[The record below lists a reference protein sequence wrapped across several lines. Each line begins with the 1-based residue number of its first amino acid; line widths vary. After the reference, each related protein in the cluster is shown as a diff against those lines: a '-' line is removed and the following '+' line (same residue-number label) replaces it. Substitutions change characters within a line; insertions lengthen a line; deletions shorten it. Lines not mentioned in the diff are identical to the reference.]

1 MAIFQRRPSAEKQFR
16 LIGALQPPTGFDT
29 LITVSVGPEG
39 PVAIWATAVAGAYIL
54 RRVEGDGGVT
64 FPGTRTSSQ
73 PPVAL
78 AAYSTASLAPETVTI
93 MAGLPVAHPLLQPLP
108 EGEFLVVGRRC
119 AWSEDGP
126 EKNALVIANDGEV
139 KRTGTVGDGVEHMLI
154 DAKAQVWI
162 GYTDEGIFGN
172 LGWAGPGPEP
182 LGSAGIVRWSLDFQK
197 SWEYQPV
204 NGYWLAD
211 CYALNVGSG
220 RTWACPYMDFPIVE
234 IEADRPSVHPTTN
247 VSGVRGLVVGGEAVG
262 LIGDYAHRGCLL
274 LGSVPEGLNDLKRGE
289 LRMPD
294 GSAIP
299 RGVLVCRDSVAHLF
313 VGTDW
318 FTFDLAD
325 LL

>member
-1 MAIFQRRPSAEKQFR
+1 MAIFQGRPTAEQQFR
-16 LIGALQPPTGFDT
+16 LVGALQPPTGFDT

-39 PVAIWATAVAGAYIL
+39 PVSIWATAADRADIL
-54 RRVEGDGGVT
+54 RRVDGHGGAT
-64 FPGTRTSSQ
+64 FPATRMSSQ

-78 AAYSTASLAPETVTI
+78 AAYSTASLAPEAVTI
-93 MAGLPVAHPLLQPLP
+93 MAGLPVAHPLVQPLP
-108 EGEFLVVGRRC
+108 EGEFLVVGARC

-126 EKNALVIANDGEV
+126 EKNALVIDNDGEV
-139 KRTGTVGDGVEHMLI
+139 KRTGTVGDGIQHMLV
-154 DAKAQVWI
+154 DAKAQIWI
-162 GYTDEGIFGN
+162 GYFDEGILGNFGW
-172 LGWAGPGPEP
+172 GGPGPEP
-182 LGSAGIVRWSLDFQK
+182 LGSAGIVRWSVNLEK

-204 NGYWLAD
+204 NDYWFAD
-211 CYALNVGSG
+211 CYALNVVSD

-234 IEADRPSVHPTTN
+234 IEANSPSVHPTTN
-247 VSGVRGLVVGGEAVG
+247 VTGPRGLLVAGEAVG
-262 LIGDYAHRGCLL
+262 LIGDYEYGGSLL
-274 LGSVPEGLNDLKRGE
+274 MGSMPDGLNDLKRGE

-299 RGVLVCRDSVAHLF
+299 RCVLVCRDSVAHLF